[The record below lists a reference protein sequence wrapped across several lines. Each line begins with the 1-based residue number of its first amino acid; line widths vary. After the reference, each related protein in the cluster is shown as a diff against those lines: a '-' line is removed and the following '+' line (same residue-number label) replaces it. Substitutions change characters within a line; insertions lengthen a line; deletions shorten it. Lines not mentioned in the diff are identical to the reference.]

1 MDFQVKALHA
11 KDGVVT
17 LLFDAADA
25 ADATRQANAQGYSVL
40 SVHARQNWAGLR
52 LGARSRFPVNL
63 FSQELLALLKAGLA
77 VVEALEALAAK
88 EQAVEN
94 KRVLDRVIVQLYEG
108 KTLSQALQ
116 HLHSVFPPLYIAIV
130 RASEKTGDL
139 PEALGRYIAYQSQLD
154 IVRKKIVSASIYPVI
169 LIIVGSLVTMFLMAY
184 VVPRFSQIYED
195 LGDNLPWLSQ
205 LLLKWGKLLQ
215 SNGSEILFTGVVVL
229 VLVVFSV
236 TRPLVRASLSQAIWR
251 IPALGERM
259 RVYQLAR
266 FYRALGMLLRGGIP
280 IVSALDMA
288 SGLLSPALGIQ
299 LRLAARDIKEG
310 RPMSVA
316 FETHGLTTPV
326 ALRLVAVGER
336 TGQMGEMLEHIAS
349 FYDDEMAR
357 WVEWFTKL
365 FEPLLMAIIGV
376 MIGTIVVLMYM
387 PVFEL
392 AGSIE

>member
-1 MDFQVKALHA
+1 MHA
-11 KDGVVT
+11 RDGVVT
-17 LLFDAADA
+17 LSLDATDA
-25 ADATRQANAQGYSVL
+25 ADATRQACAQGYSVL
-40 SVHARQNWAGLR
+40 SVQARHRWAGLR
-52 LGARSRFPVNL
+52 VGARSRFPLNL
-63 FSQELLALLKAGLA
+63 FSQELLALLNAGLA

-88 EQAVEN
+88 EQAGEN
-94 KRVLDRVIVQLYEG
+94 RRVLDQVITQLYEG
-108 KTLSQALQ
+108 KTLSLALQ
-116 HLHSVFPPLYIAIV
+116 HLHTVFPPLYIAIV

-169 LIIVGSLVTMFLMAY
+169 LIIVGGLVTLFLMAY

-195 LGDNLPWLSQ
+195 LGDNLPWLSRV
-205 LLLKWGKLLQ
+205 LLHWGKLLQ
-215 SNGSEILFTGVVVL
+215 DHGSEIFIAGAVAL
-229 VLVVFSV
+229 VLGIYGL
-236 TRPLVRASLSQAIWR
+236 TRPALRAAVSQALWR

-288 SGLLSPALGIQ
+288 SGLLSPALGEQ

-310 RPMSVA
+310 QPMSVA
-316 FETHGLTTPV
+316 FESHGLTTPV

-336 TGQMGEMLEHIAS
+336 TGQMGDMLEHIAS

-365 FEPLLMAIIGV
+365 FEPLLMVIIGV